1 MEPADLRQAA
11 ERSMDSSG
19 DVQSRVRELTLA
31 AIRDRQFDL
40 ESVRE
45 VMKQITE
52 GISTGA
58 EARGEDMKHALA
70 AACRG
75 MDEAFSRSAQA
86 TRLALAEMVSAGRGL
101 SDTEL
106 RAALD
111 SMRHLEHD
119 MLAALSGAAQS
130 AGSKVRAEMEALA
143 AHAARSGTDT
153 GAVIRETAEEFAGNL
168 ARVTGEMTTASLEA
182 ARSMGDRIAQ
192 AASGFLAGLS
202 DAMGGKPTRPDDPA
216 AEDPS
221 PTPRK
226 G

>member
-1 MEPADLRQAA
+1 MEPADLRGAA
-11 ERSMDSSG
+11 EQSMDTSG

-40 ESVRE
+40 EAMRE
-45 VMKQITE
+45 VMKQLTE

-58 EARGEDMKHALA
+58 EARGEDMKQALA
-70 AACRG
+70 AAYRG

-86 TRLALAEMVSAGRGL
+86 TRLALAEMVSAGRGI
-101 SDTEL
+101 SEMEL
-106 RAALD
+106 RAAFD
-111 SMRHLEHD
+111 SMRHLEQD

-130 AGSKVRAEMEALA
+130 AGTKVRAEMEALA
-143 AHAARSGTDT
+143 AHAARTGTDT
-153 GAVIRETAEEFAGNL
+153 GAVIRGTAEEFAGNL
-168 ARVTGEMTTASLEA
+168 SRVTGEMTTASLDA
-182 ARSMGDRIAQ
+182 ARSMGERLAQ

-202 DAMGGKPTRPDDPA
+202 DAMGGKPSRPGEPA
-216 AEDPS
+216 AKDPS